1 MTEGVFKLH
10 SDYKPTGDQPEAI
23 ESLVEGIK
31 NGKKVADMEYFSMG
45 ERGDIYRNAGWP
57 NVTKTQYLVDPSLDY
72 DVYDI
77 HYAYVG
83 SNEAVQKSEK
93 DITIAVPTSASSSFM
108 TNLNLVL
115 PEDLRLK

>member
-1 MTEGVFKLH
+1 
-10 SDYKPTGDQPEAI
+10 
-23 ESLVEGIK
+23 
-31 NGKKVADMEYFSMG
+31 
-45 ERGDIYRNAGWP
+45 
-57 NVTKTQYLVDPSLDY
+57 LDY

-83 SNEAVQKSEK
+83 PNESVQKSEK